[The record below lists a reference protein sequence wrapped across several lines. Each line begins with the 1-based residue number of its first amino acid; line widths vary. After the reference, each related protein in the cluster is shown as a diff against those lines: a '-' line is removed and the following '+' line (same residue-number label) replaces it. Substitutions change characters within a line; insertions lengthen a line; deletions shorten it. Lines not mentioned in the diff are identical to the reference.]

1 VAGTLRKRSFFGYAF
16 VLPALVILVTF
27 VYFPAFYSLYLSF
40 TDYNVLVP
48 TYHFV
53 GLSNY
58 VSLFHDPIFLR
69 SLMNT
74 TEYTAG
80 VVPTQTLI
88 ALGLALL
95 YGSENRVI
103 KVLRGLVFIP
113 AITSS
118 VIVSLIFTWIFSP
131 YGLVNSVLSL
141 FGVKPQNWLLNPYA
155 ALPAIMSVAIWG
167 TSAYFMVVFIAGL
180 NSIPGTLYEAA
191 AIDGAKSAWKRFRY
205 VTLPLLKPSL
215 YVVIVLGLIGAL
227 QIFDLSYVMTNG
239 GPGYS
244 TYTALLYIYN
254 YAFSYNRM
262 GYASAASFIL
272 FAIIFILTLV
282 MRRYLEVRRWS

>member
-1 VAGTLRKRSFFGYAF
+1 
-16 VLPALVILVTF
+16 
-27 VYFPAFYSLYLSF
+27 
-40 TDYNVLVP
+40 
-48 TYHFV
+48 
-53 GLSNY
+53 
-58 VSLFHDPIFLR
+58 
-69 SLMNT
+69 
-74 TEYTAG
+74 
-80 VVPTQTLI
+80 
-88 ALGLALL
+88 LL
-95 YGSENRVI
+95 YGSREQGDQSAEGSSLHPRHN
-103 KVLRGLVFIP
+103 VF
-113 AITSS
+113 SNS
-118 VIVSLIFTWIFSP
+118 SLIFTWIFSP

-244 TYTALLYIYN
+244 TYTALRYIYN